1 MTSFFL
7 ARYTPFIYNFWR
19 MRFIYY
25 PLLLGAL
32 LLPSCKL
39 FNKSNEYM
47 PLYLQEPSPLDP
59 PGTEDLRAKMRAER
73 VKEGIFAAG
82 DTPEVQQGRA
92 YLLDRNPDYSENPSG
107 RMVATATVKVLSC
120 EGTYYFVEAEDGK
133 RGFLRES
140 DMVRPITLVSTSDFV
155 PLPGEGL
162 VPAADGLLPFEQAPL
177 NQGTAPQLRVNDD
190 GRTVVVVGKKS
201 DKSREFEERRRAL
214 EGDESGE
221 GVAPSPV
228 VEEDLD
234 AALPDPTGSAQ

>member
-1 MTSFFL
+1 
-7 ARYTPFIYNFWR
+7 
-19 MRFIYY
+19 MRFTNHA
-25 PLLLGAL
+25 LLLGTL
-32 LLPSCKL
+32 LFSSCSFFEKT
-39 FNKSNEYM
+39 NEYM

-59 PGTEDLRAKMRAER
+59 PGTEALRAKMRAER
-73 VKEGIFAAG
+73 VKEGLFAVG

-92 YLLDRNPDYSENPSG
+92 YLLNRNPDYSENPSG

-120 EGTYYFVEAEDGK
+120 EGTYYFVETEDGK

-162 VPAADGLLPFEQAPL
+162 MPAADGLLPFEQAPL

-214 EGDESGE
+214 EADVPGE
-221 GVAPSPV
+221 GGASSPV
-228 VEEDLD
+228 VEEDFD

>member
-1 MTSFFL
+1 
-7 ARYTPFIYNFWR
+7 
-19 MRFIYY
+19 MRFTY
-25 PLLLGAL
+25 PILLLGTL
-32 LLPSCKL
+32 LLSSCSL

-73 VKEGIFAAG
+73 VKEGIFAVG
-82 DTPEVQQGRA
+82 ETPEVQQGRA
-92 YLLDRNPDYSENPSG
+92 YLLDRNPDYAENPSG
-107 RMVATATVKVLSC
+107 RMVATGTVKVLSC

-162 VPAADGLLPFEQAPL
+162 MPGADGLLPFEQAPL
-177 NQGTAPQLRVNDD
+177 DKSAAPQLRVNND

-214 EGDESGE
+214 EADMSAGADAT
-221 GVAPSPV
+221 APA

>member
-7 ARYTPFIYNFWR
+7 ARYTPFIYNFSR
-19 MRFIYY
+19 MRFTY
-25 PLLLGAL
+25 PILLLGTL
-32 LLPSCKL
+32 LLSSCSL

-59 PGTEDLRAKMRAER
+59 PGTEELRAKMRAER
-73 VKEGIFAAG
+73 VKEGIFAVG
-82 DTPEVQQGRA
+82 ETPEIQQGRV
-92 YLLDRNPDYSENPSG
+92 YLLDRNPDYAENPSG
-107 RMVATATVKVLSC
+107 RMVATGTVKVLSC

-162 VPAADGLLPFEQAPL
+162 MPGADGLLPFEQAPL
-177 NQGTAPQLRVNDD
+177 NQGGAPQLRVNDD

-201 DKSREFEERRRAL
+201 DKSREFEERRRAF
-214 EGDESGE
+214 ESDMSAGDGAS
-221 GVAPSPV
+221 VPA

>member
-1 MTSFFL
+1 
-7 ARYTPFIYNFWR
+7 
-19 MRFIYY
+19 MRFTY
-25 PLLLGAL
+25 PILLFGTLLLS
-32 LLPSCKL
+32 SCSI
-39 FNKSNEYM
+39 FESNEYM

-73 VKEGIFAAG
+73 VKEGIFAVG
-82 DTPEVQQGRA
+82 ESPEVQQGRA

-162 VPAADGLLPFEQAPL
+162 VPGADGLLPFEQAPL

-201 DKSREFEERRRAL
+201 DKSREFEERRRAF
-214 EGDESGE
+214 EAEMSA
-221 GVAPSPV
+221 GVGASATS
-228 VEEDLD
+228 VEEDFD

>member
-7 ARYTPFIYNFWR
+7 ARYFSFIYNPPR
-19 MRFIYY
+19 MRFSYHS
-25 PLLLGAL
+25 LLLCAVL
-32 LLPSCKL
+32 LSSCSL
-39 FNKSNEYM
+39 FETNEYM

-59 PGTEDLRAKMRAER
+59 PGTADLRAKMRAER

-82 DTPEVQQGRA
+82 DTPEVQQGRV
-92 YLLDRNPDYSENPSG
+92 YLLDRNPDYAENPSG
-107 RMVATATVKVLSC
+107 RMVTTATVKVLSC

-140 DMVRPITLVSTSDFV
+140 DMMRPITLVSTSDFV

-162 VPAADGLLPFEQAPL
+162 MPGADGLLPFEQAPL
-177 NQGTAPQLRVNDD
+177 KQDAAPQLRVNDD

-201 DKSREFEERRRAL
+201 EKSREFEERRRAL
-214 EGDESGE
+214 EGEMSAGE
-221 GVAPSPV
+221 ATPAPA

>member
-1 MTSFFL
+1 MKPSV
-7 ARYTPFIYNFWR
+7 
-19 MRFIYY
+19 
-25 PLLLGAL
+25 LLLSVAL
-32 LLPSCKL
+32 LLTSCDVFKRG
-39 FNKSNEYM
+39 EYT
-47 PLYLQEPSPLDP
+47 PLYLQPESPLDP
-59 PGTEDLRAKMRAER
+59 PGTAEARAKMRAER
-73 VKEGIFAAG
+73 VKEGIFAVGA
-82 DTPEVQQGRA
+82 TPEVQQGKA
-92 YLLDRNPDYSENPSG
+92 FLLDRNPDYAENPSG
-107 RMVATATVKVLSC
+107 RMVATGTVKVLSC

-162 VPAADGLLPFEQAPL
+162 MPGADGLLPFEQAPL
-177 NQGTAPQLRVNDD
+177 NQGGAPQLRVNDD

-214 EGDESGE
+214 ESDMSAGDGAS
-221 GVAPSPV
+221 VPA

>member
-7 ARYTPFIYNFWR
+7 ARYFSFIYNLPR
-19 MRFIYY
+19 MRFPYY
-25 PLLLGAL
+25 SLLLGAVL
-32 LLPSCKL
+32 LSSCSL
-39 FNKSNEYM
+39 FKSNEYM

-59 PGTEDLRAKMRAER
+59 PGTEELRAKMRAER

-82 DTPEVQQGRA
+82 DTPEVQQGRV

-107 RMVATATVKVLSC
+107 RMVATGTVKVLSC

-140 DMVRPITLVSTSDFV
+140 DMMRPITLVSTSDFV

-162 VPAADGLLPFEQAPL
+162 MPGADGLLPFEQAPL
-177 NQGTAPQLRVNDD
+177 KQDATPQLRVNED

-201 DKSREFEERRRAL
+201 DKSREFEARRRAL
-214 EGDESGE
+214 EADMSAGAGTP
-221 GVAPSPV
+221 APA
-228 VEEDLD
+228 VEEDFD